1 MQWLMALIAG
11 LMGFGAIAM
20 AFAGD
25 QSFACYL
32 SRAVPRQFGNAP
44 RQEGVT

>member
-20 AFAGD
+20 AFAG
-25 QSFACYL
+25 
-32 SRAVPRQFGNAP
+32 
-44 RQEGVT
+44 VTKVVLVIFLVLFLVSSVTHLARRV